1 VTSSRLHLAAPLT
14 DESTLRLHAGDHA
27 RISGKVY
34 VARDAAHKRMFEALA
49 QGQALPF
56 DPAGQIIYYM
66 GPSPARPGHPIGS
79 AGPTTGYRM
88 NPYTEPLLRAGIKG
102 LIGKGERSEAVYRA
116 LREHK
121 AIYLIAIGGTGALIA
136 QSIRRAEVIAYPELG
151 PEALRCLDVVD
162 LPVIVGYDVYGQD
175 VYQIGRAHYRRSK

>member
-1 VTSSRLHLAAPLT
+1 VSSSWLRLTAPLT
-14 DESTLRLHAGDHA
+14 DEDTLRLHADDHVWVGG
-27 RISGKVY
+27 RVY
-34 VARDAAHKRMFEALA
+34 VARDAAHKRMLETLA

-56 DPAGQIIYYM
+56 DPVGQIIYYM

-79 AGPTTGYRM
+79 AGPTTSYRM

-121 AIYLIAIGGTGALIA
+121 AIYLVAIGGAGALIA
-136 QSIRRAEVIAYPELG
+136 QSIRRAEVIAYPDLG
-151 PEALRCLDVVD
+151 PEALRCLDVMD
-162 LPVIVGYDVYGQD
+162 LPLIVGYDGYGQD
-175 VYQIGRAHYRRSK
+175 IYQVGRALYRQPK

>member
-1 VTSSRLHLAAPLT
+1 
-14 DESTLRLHAGDHA
+14 
-27 RISGKVY
+27 
-34 VARDAAHKRMFEALA
+34 MFEALA

-79 AGPTTGYRM
+79 AGPTTSYRM

-136 QSIRRAEVIAYPELG
+136 QSIRRAQVIAYPELG

-175 VYQIGRAHYRRSK
+175 VYQVGRAHYRRSK

>member
-1 VTSSRLHLAAPLT
+1 VSSSWLRLTAPLT
-14 DESTLRLHAGDHA
+14 DEATLRLHAGDHV
-27 RISGKVY
+27 RVGGKVY
-34 VARDAAHKRMFEALA
+34 VARDAAHKRMLETLA

-56 DPAGQIIYYM
+56 DPVGQIIYYM

-79 AGPTTGYRM
+79 AGPTTSYRM

-121 AIYLIAIGGTGALIA
+121 AIYLVAIGGAGALIA
-136 QSIRRAEVIAYPELG
+136 QSIRRAEVIAYPDLG
-151 PEALRCLDVVD
+151 PEALRCLDVMD
-162 LPVIVGYDVYGQD
+162 LPLIVGYDGYGQD
-175 VYQIGRAHYRRSK
+175 IYQVGRALYRQPK